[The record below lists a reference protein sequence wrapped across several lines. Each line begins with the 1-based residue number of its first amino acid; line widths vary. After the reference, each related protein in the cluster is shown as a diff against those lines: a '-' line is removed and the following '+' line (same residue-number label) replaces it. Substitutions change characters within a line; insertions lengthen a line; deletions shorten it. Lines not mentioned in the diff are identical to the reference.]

1 MTNGAHGDVLDQI
14 GRRIAAGELAA
25 GTVITVA
32 ELEAEYGVSR
42 TVIRETIRVLES
54 IRMVHAKR
62 RVGITVRPTS
72 DWDAFDAH
80 LIRWNLTGPRRQ
92 AQLETLIELRAAIEP
107 TAARLAALRASHAQ
121 GSELARLA
129 DELDA
134 LGQKSLGDSEQ
145 YLELDV
151 AFHRLLLVASD
162 NPMFVTVAAPIC
174 ETLRGRA
181 ALGLTPAVPAPSAMQ
196 GHLGTARAVRQ
207 RDPDAAE
214 QCTRAYISTIWQEI
228 VES

>member
-1 MTNGAHGDVLDQI
+1 MDN
-14 GRRIAAGELAA
+14 
-25 GTVITVA
+25 
-32 ELEAEYGVSR
+32 
-42 TVIRETIRVLES
+42 
-54 IRMVHAKR
+54 R
-62 RVGITVRPTS
+62 RVGILISGRGSNMMSLVAAAG
-72 DWDAFDAH
+72 DAY
-80 LIRWNLTGPRRQ
+80 
-92 AQLETLIELRAAIEP
+92 E
-107 TAARLAALRASHAQ
+107 
-121 GSELARLA
+121 
-129 DELDA
+129 
-134 LGQKSLGDSEQ
+134 
-145 YLELDV
+145 V
-151 AFHRLLLVASD
+151 VLVASD